1 MELEMAD
8 SFQNEIPKARVNI
21 TLDLDPNGAQ
31 VKQELPMKML
41 AMGDFSNGQAE
52 DQLVDRR
59 RIDLNKNNFNEV
71 LSSLSPKLSI
81 QVPNKIT
88 PNEDEINCNLTFK
101 ELKDFAPENIVEQV
115 PALNK
120 LLAMRHVLKDL
131 KANVLDNQSF
141 RKKLEN
147 ILNDKQQTKSLSSEL
162 KQLMK
167 SKEQ

>member
-1 MELEMAD
+1 MAN

-52 DQLVDRR
+52 ELLGDRR
-59 RIDLNKNNFNEV
+59 RVDLNKNNFNEV
-71 LSSLSPKLSI
+71 LASLSPKLSI
-81 QVPNKIT
+81 QVPNKINT
-88 PNEDEINCNLTFK
+88 EQDDLKCDLTFK
-101 ELKDFAPENIVEQV
+101 ELKDFAPEKIVEKV

-120 LLAMRHVLKDL
+120 LLAMRHLLKDL
-131 KANVLDNQSF
+131 KASVLDNQSF

-147 ILNDKQQTKSLSSEL
+147 ILNDKQQTKSLSNEL
-162 KQLMK
+162 KQRIV
-167 SKEQ
+167 SKEH

>member
-1 MELEMAD
+1 MAN

-31 VKQELPMKML
+31 VKKELPMKML

-52 DQLVDRR
+52 LPLADRQR
-59 RIDLNKNNFNEV
+59 VDLNKHNFNEV

-81 QVPNKIT
+81 QIPNKINT
-88 PNEDEINCNLTFK
+88 EQDDIKCDLTFK
-101 ELKDFAPENIVEQV
+101 ELKDFSPEKIVERV

-120 LLAMRHVLKDL
+120 LLAMRHLLKDL
-131 KANVLDNQSF
+131 KASVLDNQSF
-141 RKKLEN
+141 RKKLES
-147 ILNDKQQTKSLSSEL
+147 ILNDEDQARSLSSEL
-162 KQLMK
+162 KQLMA